1 MKVPSDAL
9 KSYAKRPVSSLSYA
23 SENITKN
30 PALRRRKKPLPR
42 RNARCDECV
51 ILSSGLI
58 GLEVLSEVMELKAEI
73 QEAVKQSM
81 KSGDRVTLST
91 LRLLLSAV
99 HNEEI
104 RVRGELSK
112 EDIQRTITTLC
123 KQRTEAIDLY
133 RKGGREDLA
142 QKEEAEFAVLKRFL
156 PEQLTEEEVKN
167 LIQACIAEAGA
178 KGVQDLGKVMKL
190 VMPKVAGRSDGK
202 RVNELAKGLLAG

>member
-1 MKVPSDAL
+1 
-9 KSYAKRPVSSLSYA
+9 
-23 SENITKN
+23 
-30 PALRRRKKPLPR
+30 
-42 RNARCDECV
+42 
-51 ILSSGLI
+51 
-58 GLEVLSEVMELKAEI
+58 MELKAEI

-104 RVRGELSK
+104 RVRKQLSE

-142 QKEEAEFAVLKRFL
+142 QKEEAEFAVLKRYL
-156 PEQLTEEEVKN
+156 PEQLTDEEVKN
-167 LIQACIAEAGA
+167 LIQVCIAEAGA
-178 KGVQDLGKVMKL
+178 QGVQDLGKVMKL

-202 RVNELAKGLLAG
+202 RVNELAKGLLSG

>member
-1 MKVPSDAL
+1 
-9 KSYAKRPVSSLSYA
+9 
-23 SENITKN
+23 
-30 PALRRRKKPLPR
+30 
-42 RNARCDECV
+42 
-51 ILSSGLI
+51 
-58 GLEVLSEVMELKAEI
+58 MELKAEI

-156 PEQLTEEEVKN
+156 PEQLAEEEVKD

-178 KGVQDLGKVMKL
+178 KGVEDLGKVMKL

-202 RVNELAKGLLAG
+202 RVNEWVKGLLAR